1 MSKKSCLIIA
11 LIVVVILIILF
22 ACCGIGVL
30 FMNALPEYDLS
41 AFDESSQSEVV
52 VEGGADKVVVIK
64 VEGVIMDVESST
76 DIWGTTF
83 ASSQQISQY
92 IDNAM
97 ADNSVKA
104 IILSMD
110 TPGGDVYATDLVYN
124 KIKEA
129 QASGLK
135 IVTLMKNTAASGGYY
150 IAAPSD
156 QIIAHQLTITGSI
169 GVLAQF
175 QSLDGLYEKLGIETR
190 TIANSGAD
198 YKTGEGLFDDDP
210 SGEEDQIYQRI
221 VDEAFDRFVS
231 IVAEGRSMDRGEV
244 LAIADGRVFTGKQA
258 HEVGLVDELGAF
270 EEALTAAEELAG
282 ISDATV
288 IGYQEYDFWSMFAGY
303 VGNMVNPT
311 ARVVDAIDTQ
321 PGLRL
326 KYLYVE

>member
-1 MSKKSCLIIA
+1 MSKRSCLIVA
-11 LIVVVILIILF
+11 VVVVIILIILL
-22 ACCGIGVL
+22 ACCGISVL
-30 FMNALPEYDLS
+30 LMNALSAYDLD
-41 AFDESSQSEVV
+41 AFNEGAQSETL
-52 VEGGADKVVVIK
+52 VEGGDDKVAVIK
-64 VEGVIMDVESST
+64 VEGIIMDVESST
-76 DIWGTTF
+76 DIWGTTY
-83 ASSQQISQY
+83 ASSQQISSY

-97 ADNSVKA
+97 ADKDVRA

-110 TPGGDVYATDLVYN
+110 TPGGDVYASDLIYN

-129 QASGLK
+129 QADGLTV
-135 IVTLMKNTAASGGYY
+135 VTLMKNTAASGGYY

-156 QIIAHQLTITGSI
+156 KIIAHELTITGSI

-221 VDEAFDRFVS
+221 VDEAFDRFVT
-231 IVAEGRSMDRGEV
+231 IVATGRNMDRSEV

-258 HEVGLVDELGAF
+258 QEVGLVDELGTF
-270 EEALTAAEELAG
+270 EEALAAAEEIAG

-288 IGYQEYDFWSMFAGY
+288 IEYKEYDFWNMLAGY
-303 VGNMVNPT
+303 VSNVVNPT
-311 ARVVDAIDTQ
+311 AKVVEAIDTQ